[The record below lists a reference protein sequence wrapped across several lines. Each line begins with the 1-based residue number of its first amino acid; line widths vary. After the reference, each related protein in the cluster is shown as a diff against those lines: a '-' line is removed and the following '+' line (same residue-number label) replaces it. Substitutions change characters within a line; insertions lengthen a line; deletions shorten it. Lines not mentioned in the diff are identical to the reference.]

1 MLTPQREAL
10 IECGT
15 RVLERL
21 SLQIIESAKYLGN
34 DANYPGLDAQRG
46 PSVIFNFS
54 GGKQS

>member
-34 DANYPGLDAQRG
+34 DANYPGLDAQRR